1 MCTRYPII
9 NRVSE
14 LKVHIELTRFVQPEK
29 IEIDANERAVNEKSQ
44 YCFFVC
50 TTFDSFLNDL
60 YGKNG
65 KEMSIKDGGFSQV
78 DLLQDVDAYNISRLY
93 NLADTKLYAAF
104 EDYYNVSKHYK
115 RRYHIFK
122 QQLLKEFDEDSIYA
136 VAFRFAKQEIP
147 ILSGLF
153 GLAFGKFNEEFI
165 EIVAHAF
172 EDKIETQ
179 ISIEEYT
186 S

>member
-1 MCTRYPII
+1 
-9 NRVSE
+9 
-14 LKVHIELTRFVQPEK
+14 
-29 IEIDANERAVNEKSQ
+29 
-44 YCFFVC
+44 
-50 TTFDSFLNDL
+50 
-60 YGKNG
+60 
-65 KEMSIKDGGFSQV
+65 MSIKDGGFRLV
-78 DLLQDVDAYNISRLY
+78 DLLQDVDAYNISKVY
-93 NLADTKLYAAF
+93 NLADTKIYAAF

-122 QQLLKEFDEDSIYA
+122 QQLLKEFDADSIYA
-136 VAFRFAKQEIP
+136 VAFRFAKQEIT

-153 GLAFGKFNEEFI
+153 GLALGKFNEEFI

-186 S
+186 A

>member
-1 MCTRYPII
+1 MQTII
-9 NRVSE
+9 GA
-14 LKVHIELTRFVQPEK
+14 P
-29 IEIDANERAVNEKSQ
+29 ANGLQN
-44 YCFFVC
+44 YH
-50 TTFDSFLNDL
+50 L
-60 YGKNG
+60 YGKDG
-65 KEMSIKDGGFSQV
+65 KEMLIKDGGFSQV

-115 RRYHIFK
+115 RRYHIFA
-122 QQLLKEFDEDSIYA
+122 DSIYA
-136 VAFRFAKQEIP
+136 VAFRFAKQEITM
-147 ILSGLF
+147 LSWLF

>member
-1 MCTRYPII
+1 M
-9 NRVSE
+9 SE

-65 KEMSIKDGGFSQV
+65 EEMSIKDGGFSQV
-78 DLLQDVDAYNISRLY
+78 DLLQDVDAYNISKVY

-122 QQLLKEFDEDSIYA
+122 QQLLKEFDEGSIYA
-136 VAFRFAKQEIP
+136 VAFRFAKQEIT

-172 EDKIETQ
+172 EDKIKTQ

-186 S
+186 A

>member
-60 YGKNG
+60 
-65 KEMSIKDGGFSQV
+65 
-78 DLLQDVDAYNISRLY
+78 LLNFVF
-93 NLADTKLYAAF
+93 KLYHKTCEQFYRNFGIYEKSPNSFLPGLSRSIINQFRFHNLLCLCLASVHLPHPF
-104 EDYYNVSKHYK
+104 HLVFS
-115 RRYHIFK
+115 F
-122 QQLLKEFDEDSIYA
+122 QLLGHA
-136 VAFRFAKQEIP
+136 VLLCQ
-147 ILSGLF
+147 
-153 GLAFGKFNEEFI
+153 
-165 EIVAHAF
+165 
-172 EDKIETQ
+172 
-179 ISIEEYT
+179 
-186 S
+186 